1 MLEVNDFNAVRISL
15 ASPEQIRSWSYGE
28 VTKPETINYR
38 TLKPEKDGL
47 FCEKIFG
54 PTKDFECYCGKYK
67 RVRYKGIV
75 CDKCGVEVARSKVR
89 RERMGHIELASP
101 VSHIWF
107 VKGTPSRIGLLL
119 DVSPRALERVL
130 YFAQFIVT
138 SVDEHAKKRA
148 LDKLREE
155 METEA
160 SSREK
165 EYADRVTE
173 LQDEMSAAETQ
184 IGEDKE
190 SKLAQIEE
198 DRTSQADAL
207 MQQAVEYQEE
217 LSEMVGKSARKGYRL
232 GDALVIERGTVIEKS
247 TVSGLK
253 KIAQE
258 RIAALEAELKKKRE
272 DTVLMSDAALD
283 QKRTAVFEELKPL
296 QERAG
301 GEREA
306 VYAEYQE
313 RIQELEELID
323 PAENDKMILLT
334 ETKFKEMHDRYGNV
348 FEAGMGAEAVL
359 KILDRVDVEKLREK
373 MQGEIHSTSGQRRK
387 KATKRLK
394 VIESLRKSGNQPSW
408 MVFTV
413 LPVMPPELRPM
424 VQLDGGR
431 FATSDLND
439 LYRRVINRNNR
450 LKRLLELGA
459 PEIIIRN
466 EKRMLQEAVDS
477 LIDNGRRG
485 RAVAGSGN
493 HKLKSLSD
501 MLKGKQGRFR
511 QNLLGKRV
519 DYSGRSV
526 IVVGPELKLHQCG
539 LPKRMALELFKP
551 FVMHALVSRGLA
563 HNIKTAKRIVERARP
578 EVWDVL
584 DEVIGTRPVLL
595 NRAPTL
601 HRLGIQAF
609 EPVLIEGSAIQIH
622 PLVCAAF
629 NADFDGDQM
638 AVHVPL
644 SREAVAEARQ
654 IMLSTR
660 NLLSPGSGEP
670 IIAPTLDM
678 VLGCYY
684 LTQPLPH
691 APKDEKADHTF
702 GSAQEARFAYDLG
715 IIKLQQKIKVR
726 LPYEKPEGKRHRALT
741 QLPTG
746 STDALSSAG
755 PDENGFTAIAAYD
768 STEVSDVARTQTE
781 MVETTVGRLIFDEI
795 LPSGVAAA
803 ITGGIDFINETQ
815 DRKMLKNVVARCYE
829 VLGNEGTADVVDN
842 IKRMGFEYATQS
854 GITIAVNDLR
864 VPLEKAGLIK
874 KAEDTIKEI
883 DSEYDTG
890 LITEQERYDA
900 TVEAW
905 SRTTEDVK
913 STIQKQ
919 LKDYGSVYTMAHS
932 GAKGNISQIT
942 QMAGMRGLMT
952 DPSGRIIDLPIR
964 SSFREG
970 LTVLEYFISTHG
982 ARKGLADTALR
993 TADSGYLT
1001 RRLID
1006 VSQDVIVQH
1015 EDCGT
1020 RMGVWLE
1027 RPDAGALETF
1037 AERII
1042 GRHSAMDLEDAET
1055 GDILV
1060 AFNEE
1065 IDEIK
1070 AGRVDELKLERV
1082 YVRSAL
1088 TCQAKRGICRYCYGR
1103 SPARGSLVTLGEA
1116 VGIVAAQSI
1125 GEPGTQLTMRTFHT
1139 GGVASGVDITSGL
1152 PRVEELFEARVPKGQ
1167 ALISEMDGTGEIVK
1181 DGDAR
1186 RIRVKNT
1193 EIYSDEYDIPKGAKL
1208 QVKKD
1213 EMVNQGDILARLP
1226 QLAAGKDAPVEVE
1239 EKKPKAK
1246 SRAKKKT
1253 EDMPLVLEG
1262 DVVARI
1268 GGRISN
1274 VGKDRITIVY
1284 EEHEER
1290 EYAVPAASRLRIE
1303 NGDVIRAGQQLT
1315 EGSLNP
1321 QDILRIMGPEAVQL
1335 YLVEEVQKVYRSQG
1349 VTINDKH
1356 IEVIV
1361 RQMLRKVRV
1370 DAPGDTPLLPNDIV
1384 DRFEYEE
1391 INERVL
1397 AEGGEPA
1404 TAVPVL
1410 LGVTK
1415 ASLSTSSFLAAA
1427 SFQETTRVLTEAAI
1441 SGQTDKLM
1449 GLKENVI
1456 IGKLIPARTPIDL
1469 PPPPV
1474 KEIPLPES
1482 LELEEGDEL
1491 FEDDEDGI
1499 AGLLGTLPLDEPD
1512 DLDAIVD
1519 DDVDE
1524 LPAEIDE
1531 PTPEDLLGADD
1542 DDDVLGTEI
1551 EAPTAPE
1558 IPRGLAPEPE
1568 E

>member
-148 LDKLREE
+148 LEKLHEE
-155 METEA
+155 MEQEA
-160 SSREK
+160 GSREK
-165 EYADRVTE
+165 QYADRVTE
-173 LQDEMSAAETQ
+173 LQDELSDAETQ

-198 DRTSQADAL
+198 DRTSHADAI
-207 MQQAVEYQEE
+207 MQQAVEYQAE

-232 GDALVIERGTVIEKS
+232 GDALVIERGTLIEKS

-272 DTVLMSDAALD
+272 DTTLMSDAALD
-283 QKRTAVFEELKPL
+283 QKRAVIFEELKPL

-313 RIQELEELID
+313 RIQELEELLD
-323 PAENDKMILLT
+323 PADNDKMILLT
-334 ETKFKEMHDRYGNV
+334 EAKYKEMHDRYGNV

-359 KILDRVDVEKLREK
+359 KILDRVSVEKLREK
-373 MQGEIHSTSGQRRK
+373 MQSEIHSTSGQRRK

-394 VIESLRKSGNQPSW
+394 VVESLRKSGNQPSW

-609 EPVLIEGSAIQIH
+609 EPVLIEGSAIQLH

-691 APKDEKADHTF
+691 APKDEKVEHTF

-715 IIKLQQKIKVR
+715 IVKLQQKISVR
-726 LPYEKPEGKRHRALT
+726 LPYAKPEGKRHRPPT

-746 STDALSSAG
+746 STDPLSSAG
-755 PDENGFTAIAAYD
+755 PDENGFTPIAGYD

-781 MVETTVGRLIFDEI
+781 MVETTVGRLIFDGI

-803 ITGGIDFINETQ
+803 ITGGIDYINETQ

-900 TVEAW
+900 TVEVW
-905 SRTTEDVK
+905 SRTTEEVK

-1027 RPDAGALETF
+1027 RPEPGALETF

-1060 AFNEE
+1060 GFNEE
-1065 IDEIK
+1065 IDETK

-1103 SPARGSLVTLGEA
+1103 SPARGTLVTLGEA

-1167 ALISEMDGTGEIVK
+1167 ALISEMDGTGEIVR
-1181 DGDAR
+1181 DGDSR
-1186 RIRVKNT
+1186 RIRIKNT

-1226 QLAAGKDAPVEVE
+1226 QLAAGKQAPVEVE
-1239 EKKPKAK
+1239 EKKSKAK
-1246 SRAKKKT
+1246 SRAKKKVD
-1253 EDMPLVLEG
+1253 DMPVVLEG

-1268 GGRISN
+1268 GGRITN
-1274 VGKDRITIVY
+1274 VGKDRVTIVY

-1303 NGDVIRAGQQLT
+1303 NGDVIHAGQQLT
-1315 EGSLNP
+1315 EGSRNP
-1321 QDILRIMGPEAVQL
+1321 QDILRIQGPEAVQL

-1482 LELEEGDEL
+1482 LELEEGDDL
-1491 FEDDEDGI
+1491 LEDEEDGI
-1499 AGLLGTLPLDEPD
+1499 AGLLGTLPLDDPD
-1512 DLDAIVD
+1512 ELAATAD
-1519 DDVDE
+1519 DDPDE
-1524 LPAEIDE
+1524 LPADIDE
-1531 PTPEDLLGADD
+1531 PTSEDLLGAED
-1542 DDDVLGTEI
+1542 DDDVLTE
-1551 EAPTAPE
+1551 EVEPAPKPVVR
-1558 IPRGLAPEPE
+1558 RGPAAEPE